1 MTFQKLND
9 TQRSLVEEY
18 KTKGAS
24 HKELA
29 NIRAKLMRGHTHDNG
44 LFTSPKGETFKFTME
59 SAVAK
64 PKAKPKAKQQEP
76 PAPIEPATKPKAK
89 PKAKQQEP
97 APIEP
102 APAPKAKAKT
112 KAKEAPPAPAN
123 NLVVEFSN

>member
-9 TQRSLVEEY
+9 TQRELVAKY
-18 KTKGAS
+18 KEQGAS

-59 SAVAK
+59 SVAK

-76 PAPIEPATKPKAK
+76 ATAPATKPKAK

-102 APAPKAKAKT
+102 APAPATKPKAKP